1 MQPYTVYDLVT
12 GQIHW
17 SGVCA
22 DDDYEHQH
30 VPDGAGIL
38 PVSVTPG
45 AQYVDV
51 ASGQLVDIPAQPEGW
66 HVWDATGHVWQR
78 LPQPEIDAA
87 LWAAVRAQRDE
98 RLRADVDSIN
108 AMRWLSMSASQ
119 QAAWQ
124 AYRQALLDVTLQ
136 PDPSAIIWPAKPE

>member
-1 MQPYTVYDLVT
+1 MKPYTVYDLVT

-38 PVSVTPG
+38 AVSATPG

-51 ASGQLVDIPAQPEGW
+51 AGGQLVGIPAQPDGC
-66 HVWDATGHVWQR
+66 HVWDATGHAWQQVARTRPFAR
-78 LPQPEIDAA
+78 LHQE
-87 LWAAVRAQRDE
+87 
-98 RLRADVDSIN
+98 
-108 AMRWLSMSASQ
+108 ASLGQ
-119 QAAWQ
+119 QAKV
-124 AYRQALLDVTLQ
+124 L
-136 PDPSAIIWPAKPE
+136 